1 MKKLLLFLVILI
13 IVSAVVHGIWE
24 YGQCG
29 VFYTFNGITS
39 FENYDL
45 LFGRVILDITATITI
60 FLIISIINL
69 DWKWIVTWDAKDTF
83 LIIFLSLLGSFYV
96 EASSLHIGRWGYSS
110 SMPLLTGTEIGLT
123 PLLQWMVL
131 IPLSILIAR
140 LFIKGRINKI
150 KRYRF

>member
-13 IVSAVVHGIWE
+13 IVSTVLHGIWE
-24 YGQCG
+24 YGQSG

-83 LIIFLSLLGSFYV
+83 LLLFLSLLGSFYV
-96 EASSLHIGRWGYSS
+96 EVSSLHIGRWGYSS

-131 IPLSILIAR
+131 IPLSILVAR